1 VAAIDGREVVMQE
14 ALVVPGTGCPLQFA
28 AGVDL
33 PRLAR
38 IAVGCDDVPAIIDAY
53 HRHVG
58 PAPLAGVLTG
68 LSLLVARRAL
78 VAEESTS

>member
-1 VAAIDGREVVMQE
+1 M
-14 ALVVPGTGCPLQFA
+14 PGGKRPLQFA

-38 IAVGCDDVPAIIDAY
+38 IASRCDDVPAIIEAY
-53 HRHVG
+53 HQHVG
-58 PAPLAGVLTG
+58 PVAVAGLLTG
-68 LSLLVARRAL
+68 LSLLVARQAL